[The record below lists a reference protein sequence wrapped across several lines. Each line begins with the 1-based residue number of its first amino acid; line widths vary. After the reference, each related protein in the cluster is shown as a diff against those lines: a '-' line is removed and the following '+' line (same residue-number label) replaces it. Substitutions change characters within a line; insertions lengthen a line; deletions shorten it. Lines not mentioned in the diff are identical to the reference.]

1 MKKFD
6 ETALRQILQ
15 KFGSYLR
22 IEVLLDW
29 WKNMIK
35 VLSCRFYKSLGA
47 FNMLTVK
54 ECSEMVFFSEWSK
67 QVFDS
72 L

>member
-6 ETALRQILQ
+6 ETAIRQILQ
-15 KFGSYLR
+15 EFGSYFQN
-22 IEVLLDW
+22 EVLLNW
-29 WKNMIK
+29 WKNMMK
-35 VLSCRFYKSLGA
+35 VLSWRFYKSLEG

-54 ECSEMVFFSEWSK
+54 ECSEIVRFREWSK

>member
-6 ETALRQILQ
+6 KTALRQILQ
-15 KFGSYLR
+15 EFGTYFPN
-22 IEVLLDW
+22 EVLLDW
-29 WKNMIK
+29 WKNMMK

-47 FNMLTVK
+47 FNMLIVK
-54 ECSEMVFFSEWSK
+54 ECSEMVFFNEWSK